1 VRNTRRFEVIG
12 VARNVRDGLEPI
24 NRSAYPAIYLPL
36 GPADYARPQWHG
48 LTLMV
53 RTRPGVDAMTAIRR
67 ELASIDSNLT
77 PFHAHTM
84 EEQIDGV
91 MGTVRIASTTYA
103 CIGIFGLILAS
114 VGLAGVTAY
123 SVARRGREI
132 GIRMALGARRVD
144 VLGLVMREG
153 AALILIGTAF
163 GMAGAWAGM
172 RGLSGIMAEVAR
184 VAGSSTADPVLLLG
198 APMLLAALAMAAC
211 YLPARKSMRID
222 PAITLR
228 QE

>member
-1 VRNTRRFEVIG
+1 LDALQKQT
-12 VARNVRDGLEPI
+12 
-24 NRSAYPAIYLPL
+24 YPAIYLPL

-53 RTRPGVDAMTAIRR
+53 RTQPGVDAATVIRR
-67 ELASIDSNLT
+67 EIASLDPKLT
-77 PFHAHTM
+77 PFHARTM
-84 EEQIDGV
+84 ADQIDNV

-103 CIGIFGLILAS
+103 CIGLFGLILAS

-132 GIRMALGARRVD
+132 GIRMALGARRAS

-153 AALILIGTAF
+153 AVLVVVGTIF

-184 VAGSSTADPVLLLG
+184 VAGSSTSDPVLLIG
-198 APMLLAALAMAAC
+198 APLVLAALAMAAC

-222 PAITLR
+222 PAVTLR